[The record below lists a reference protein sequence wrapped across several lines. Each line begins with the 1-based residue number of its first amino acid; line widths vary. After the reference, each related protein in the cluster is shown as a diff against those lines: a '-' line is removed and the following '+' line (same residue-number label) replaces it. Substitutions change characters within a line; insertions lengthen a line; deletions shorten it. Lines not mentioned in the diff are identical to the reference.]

1 MTLVCNTWDAGL
13 EQVYRMQPPQTTA
26 GGHSNTCTL
35 RLCLSVQLKEL
46 PQLAR
51 VNTKRNLPRSITT
64 LANHTWTITP
74 FNNQPS
80 EPKSTCYYCVSVGLE
95 GGITVNY
102 EFLRPLS

>member
-74 FNNQPS
+74 FNIFSQVSQNQLV
-80 EPKSTCYYCVSVGLE
+80 TIVSPWDWRGGL
-95 GGITVNY
+95 
-102 EFLRPLS
+102 R